1 MFSIIFFKEQRVNK
15 ITFYCFIKF
24 EKKKLSSLMLKK
36 KKKKWRKRYK
46 AKRENLE
53 QSFTKIIS
61 NTGLNN
67 GNIVGLEE
75 N

>member
-1 MFSIIFFKEQRVNK
+1 MFSIIFFKKQCVNK

-24 EKKKLSSLMLKK
+24 EKKKTIIINAKK